1 MGKGLPN
8 FVNKGR
14 KTAIP
19 WHTDFL
25 PFVLQIAR
33 FLSLQVSLLEQ
44 EFTCECIVTYQLYNI
59 FLFFTLKKYSFLLPG
74 TSLA

>member
-19 WHTDFL
+19 WYTDFL

-33 FLSLQVSLLEQ
+33 FLPMQVSPLDQ
-44 EFTCECIVTYQLYNI
+44 
-59 FLFFTLKKYSFLLPG
+59 
-74 TSLA
+74 